1 VRVQERS
8 VEVKQLA
15 QEVSLLV
22 RSVVTLLDWIVTP
35 RAIRLIAVELD
46 GWSSTLDAVV
56 QLAAL
61 QPHATGSEAG
71 IAHNSLPFGYH
82 QCTSAQTRTTDTLS
96 SLSCE
101 RRDLA

>member
-1 VRVQERS
+1 MHAQEHS

-15 QEVSLLV
+15 QEASLLV
-22 RSVVTLLDWIVTP
+22 RSIVALLDRIVTP
-35 RAIRLIAVELD
+35 RAVRLIAVELD
-46 GWSSTLDAVV
+46 GWSSTLDDVV

-61 QPHATGSEAG
+61 QPHATVSEAG

-82 QCTSAQTRTTDTLS
+82 QWTSAQTGTTDTLS
-96 SLSCE
+96 LLSCE

>member
-1 VRVQERS
+1 MHAQERS

-22 RSVVTLLDWIVTP
+22 RSVVALLGWIVTP

-46 GWSSTLDAVV
+46 GWSSTLDDVV

-61 QPHATGSEAG
+61 QPHAIVSEAE

-82 QCTSAQTRTTDTLS
+82 QCTSAQAGTTDTLS
-96 SLSCE
+96 LLPCE

>member
-1 VRVQERS
+1 MHAQERS

-22 RSVVTLLDWIVTP
+22 RSVVTLLDRIVTP
-35 RAIRLIAVELD
+35 RAVRLIAVELD
-46 GWSSTLDAVV
+46 GWSSTLDDVV

-61 QPHATGSEAG
+61 QPHATVSDAE

-82 QCTSAQTRTTDTLS
+82 QCTSAQTGNTDTLS
-96 SLSCE
+96 LLSCE